1 MNCIRMYLRNND
13 SIEMIKEL
21 LKKTFLYKKYREK
34 KDARH
39 VERLN
44 AVNEAFKNEAVDVL
58 RLYSNAMTSN
68 GLVFWLDYGTLLGY
82 YREHDFIKHDFDLDT
97 SAWYDDHE
105 RIKEALEK
113 AGFERVRHYYL
124 KNRDGLE
131 ECYKHKDFQTT
142 IDVFYYFN
150 EGDKSYCFS
159 FLPLVTMTKK
169 RHLNK
174 VQPSKVRKWTFTR
187 IIPKPAEF
195 KGIKVYVPD
204 NTGAYLASTY
214 GDTYMTPIPHYPMAG
229 RPNMT
234 EFTYEEMP
242 ACAFLKV
249 GYM

>member
-1 MNCIRMYLRNND
+1 
-13 SIEMIKEL
+13 MIKEL
-21 LKKTFLYKKYREK
+21 LKKTILYKKYRDYKEK
-34 KDARH
+34 KYHQRISII
-39 VERLN
+39 
-44 AVNEAFKNEAVDVL
+44 NEAFKKEAVDVL
-58 RLYSNAMTSN
+58 RLYSETMRKN

-97 SAWYDDHE
+97 SAWYEDHE
-105 RIKEALEK
+105 QIKKALEN
-113 AGFERVRHYYL
+113 AGFERVRYYYL

-131 ECYKHKDFQTT
+131 ECYKHRDYTTT

-150 EGDKSYCFS
+150 EGNESYCFS
-159 FLPLVTMTKK
+159 FNPLVSMMKK

-174 VQPSKVRKWTFTR
+174 VQKSKARKWTFAK
-187 IIPKPAEF
+187 IQPVEAEF
-195 KGIKVYVPD
+195 KGIKVYVPE

-214 GDTYMTPIPHYPMAG
+214 GETFMTPIPNYPFSG

-234 EFTYEEMP
+234 EYSYEELP